1 MTRTARGIAVFTCL
15 LAFAGGTAL
24 AGDSPTTSLGGP
36 DGPPKID
43 ADPKPEPPA
52 FPTPLPPQAAKK
64 VGFFSLVPPPPG
76 KDDKLNPKERMAI
89 AETFSTVN
97 QKVSDVRM
105 QAQRQGKTEAEQVQ
119 AMIADPKVNQALAEA
134 RDVVADP
141 RMPPAAREQ
150 VASAMVTTGNFGDA
164 LALSQQTLKQDP
176 DNRDALANISQ
187 ARYSLGQYRQ
197 AIEDAT
203 RLAQMDPTNETAYTT
218 RALSRYYSGDFVAAA
233 EDARRALAL
242 NKNNDIAVATL
253 RMAETKV
260 QPSQIK
266 LAGVS
271 AQQADRIKAEYQ
283 LMLEQRNQVEGEV
296 ARTVAAAPADPATG
310 RTAAKI
316 ASEDHWGAIEDS
328 SKAIAANPAN
338 AEAWY
343 QRAAARNMAGEHQQA
358 AADASEAIRLAPGHA
373 PAFDARARANLALG
387 KFNEATADATQSIRL
402 EPSNAYP
409 FAIRARAF
417 EKLGDKASA
426 VADLQ
431 QAARRNRQFQAEY
444 ERAAAKYALPPA
456 PRSEPLPEPAK
467 PAGRPVWFL
476 ILSSIIGG
484 TLVAVGLFHIFSA
497 QWNRKITTALKR
509 LEEARGNTPLPPDL
523 GQLTSH
529 FQMLRII
536 GRGGMGVVYEAVD
549 RGLNR
554 RVALKRMRDEIRIDA
569 RERERFIQEA
579 RTVASLHHPNIVDI
593 HAIVE
598 EAGELCLVFEHVS
611 GRTVEQLLEAK
622 TRLSLAEARHIFRG
636 VCQALEY
643 AHRRG
648 VVHRDLKPSNVM
660 LTDDGEIKVMD
671 FGIARHAK
679 DALSRMTV
687 TNTVAGT
694 PPYMPPEAEQGVIR
708 PETDVYGLGACLYEM
723 LTGERP
729 FPNQATTSAKLSMSY
744 PKPTRLRGDL
754 PAAVD
759 ALIDG
764 ALQPDPDKRISS
776 AAKFLAQMEAAFSVP
791 A

>member
-1 MTRTARGIAVFTCL
+1 MARGIAVFACL
-15 LAFAGGTAL
+15 LAL
-24 AGDSPTTSLGGP
+24 AGSAASAADENPT
-36 DGPPKID
+36 
-43 ADPKPEPPA
+43 PPA
-52 FPTPLPPQAAKK
+52 DEAPAPKQEAPASPSPMPVQLQPKQ
-64 VGFFSLVPPPPG
+64 VGLFRLVAPSPAPPPAG
-76 KDDKLNPKERMAI
+76 EADAAQFTTTAI
-89 AETFSTVN
+89 AESFGSVNDAVSLAATRARKEGKSDKEVVQAVIQDSTVG
-97 QKVSDVRM
+97 R
-105 QAQRQGKTEAEQVQ
+105 E
-119 AMIADPKVNQALAEA
+119 LARA
-134 RDVVADP
+134 TDLAADP
-141 RMPPAAREQ
+141 RVDGATREQ
-150 VASAMVTTGNFGDA
+150 VASANNTLGNYKDA
-164 LALSQQTLKQDP
+164 LALSQQTLKQEP
-176 DNRDALANISQ
+176 DNRDALNNISQ

-203 RLAQMDPTNETAYTT
+203 RLTQMDPTNETAYTT
-218 RALSRYYSGDFVAAA
+218 RALSRYYSGDYVAAA
-233 EDARRALAL
+233 EDARRALSL
-242 NKNNDIAVATL
+242 NRNNDIAVATL
-253 RMAETKV
+253 RMAETKI

-266 LAGVS
+266 LSGVS
-271 AQQADRIKAEYQ
+271 AQQADKIKAEYQ
-283 LMLEQRNQVEGEV
+283 MLLEQRNQVEGEAV
-296 ARTVAAAPADPATG
+296 RSVAATPADPAADPAVG

-316 ASEDHWGAIEDS
+316 ATEDHWGAIEDS
-328 SKAIAANPAN
+328 SKAIAANPNN

-343 QRAAARNMAGEHQQA
+343 QRAAARNMAGDHQQA
-358 AADASEAIRLAPGHA
+358 AADATEALRLAPGHA
-373 PAFDARARANLALG
+373 PAFDARARAYLALG
-387 KFNEATADATQSIRL
+387 KFRESTDDATQSIRL

-431 QAARRNRQFQAEY
+431 QASRRNRQFQAEY
-444 ERAAAKYALPPA
+444 ERAAAKYALPPV
-456 PRSEPLPEPAK
+456 PRSEPEPEPAK

-509 LEEARGNTPLPPDL
+509 LEEARANTPLPPDL
-523 GQLTSH
+523 GQLNSH
-529 FQMLRII
+529 FQMVRVI
-536 GRGGMGVVYEAVD
+536 GRGGMGVVYEAID
-549 RGLNR
+549 KGLNR
-554 RVALKRMRDEIRIDA
+554 RVALKRMRDEIRVDA

-598 EAGELCLVFEHVS
+598 EGGELCLVFEHVS

-622 TRLSLAEARHIFRG
+622 ARLTLPEARHVLRG

-723 LTGERP
+723 LTGQRP
-729 FPNQATTSAKLSMSY
+729 FPNQATTSAKLAMSY

-764 ALQPDPDKRISS
+764 ALQPDPDKRIPS